1 MGQDDKPP
9 KKPEDLKNA
18 SHEELLGRI
27 QELEIEVAAREK
39 DLAVFRS
46 QLAQANMTL
55 EGLISRVAEEV
66 KTAALI
72 QKVLVPTEFP
82 NIPGFEFSTK
92 FVASPISGGDYFDI
106 FEHEDRMKF
115 GVVLASSNGYGMSAL
130 LLSVLLKITGQNEAK
145 RGLSPEK
152 LLQAVALELEPS
164 FGSGPKG
171 QDRANVFYATI
182 DRRNLKMNYSSA
194 GLLFGA
200 ILRSGVRAIE
210 RLKSADGAIEKDRHL
225 TEGTLH
231 TVSLEARDRVIL
243 VSGGTIAAKNPKG
256 ETFGEDRL
264 IRAITAH
271 AANSGAASIHDAR
284 NEILY
289 SVEKH
294 ANGQDLPQ
302 DVTVVVF
309 EVKDRVIRLAPR
321 R

>member
-1 MGQDDKPP
+1 MGQDYKPP
-9 KKPEDLKNA
+9 KKSEDLKSA

-39 DLAVFRS
+39 DLSVFRS

-55 EGLISRVAEEV
+55 EGLISKVAEEV

-92 FVASPISGGDYFDI
+92 FVPSPISGGDYFDI
-106 FEHEDRMKF
+106 FEHEDRLKF

-130 LLSVLLKITGQNEAK
+130 LLSVLLRVTGQNEAK

-152 LLQAVALELEPS
+152 LLQAVAVELEPS

-182 DRRNLKMNYSSA
+182 DRRNLQMNYSSA

-200 ILRSGVRAIE
+200 ILRSGDRTIE
-210 RLKSADGAIEKDRHL
+210 RLKSADGAIEKGRHL
-225 TEGTLH
+225 TEGT
-231 TVSLEARDRVIL
+231 
-243 VSGGTIAAKNPKG
+243 
-256 ETFGEDRL
+256 
-264 IRAITAH
+264 
-271 AANSGAASIHDAR
+271 
-284 NEILY
+284 
-289 SVEKH
+289 
-294 ANGQDLPQ
+294 
-302 DVTVVVF
+302 
-309 EVKDRVIRLAPR
+309 
-321 R
+321 